1 VALARRQF
9 ERMRRLIV
17 HRRYRKV
24 LWVIGPAMPRVYGT
38 AAQFLPAAGRTA
50 EARRAEVA
58 SIPGRHFGP
67 SRTPA
72 ATTTFLL
79 SLRAKQSNLHGL
91 AATAFGMRR
100 EMAANQGLMS
110 GGQLVV
116 ASLRAHGVR
125 MAFSVAGESYLEVL
139 DALFDAPDIR
149 LITCRQEGGAAFMA
163 EAYGK
168 LTGEPGI
175 LLVTRGPGACNA
187 SIGVHTAF
195 QDSTPMVVLVGQVAR
210 HQIDRE
216 AFQEVDF
223 RRMYAPLAK
232 WVTQID
238 LAERVPE
245 LLNQAFQV
253 ATSGRPG
260 PVVVALPED
269 MLRERAEAAVVG
281 PYHAVRA
288 HPGAADLA
296 QLRRLLMAAERPI
309 LLVGGG
315 SWSDAASSDIA
326 RFAEQNALPVCCS
339 FRRQDIV
346 DNRLPVFVGDL
357 GTGAAPSL
365 VTRFKAADLVL
376 AVGARIGEITS
387 QSYTLLG
394 VPDPGKILIHVHAA
408 AEELGR
414 VFRPTLAIQSG
425 MAEFAA
431 AAAALPPIE
440 APRWRQWTNETRAE
454 YEAGLRPSRFEPAPA
469 LDLGAVMTWLRQR
482 LPDDAIVTSD
492 AGNFS
497 GWPNRF
503 LQYRRPG
510 RQLGPTSGAMGYGV
524 PAAVAA
530 KIIHPER
537 IVVGFC
543 GDGGFMMTG
552 HELMTAAAE
561 GPGPIILLFNNA
573 MYGTIRMHQ
582 ERRFPGRVVGT
593 ALKNPDFAALAAA
606 YGAFGATVSRTEEFA
621 PAFEEAVA
629 ARRAAII
636 ELRMDPEMIT
646 TRATLAALR
655 RQAETARA
663 L

>member
-1 VALARRQF
+1 MATNLAP
-9 ERMRRLIV
+9 L
-17 HRRYRKV
+17 
-24 LWVIGPAMPRVYGT
+24 
-38 AAQFLPAAGRTA
+38 
-50 EARRAEVA
+50 
-58 SIPGRHFGP
+58 
-67 SRTPA
+67 
-72 ATTTFLL
+72 
-79 SLRAKQSNLHGL
+79 
-91 AATAFGMRR
+91 
-100 EMAANQGLMS
+100 S

-116 ASLRAHGVR
+116 AALRAHQVE

-139 DALFDAPDIR
+139 DALYDAPEIR
-149 LITCRQEGGAAFMA
+149 LVTCRQEGGAAFMA

-168 LTGEPGI
+168 LTGKPGV

-187 SIGVHTAF
+187 SIGIHTAF

-223 RRMYAPLAK
+223 RRMFAPLAK
-232 WVTQID
+232 WVAQID

-245 LLNQAFQV
+245 LVNQAFQV
-253 ATSGRPG
+253 ATSGPSPARSCWPCPRTCCATAAWPRSAAPIARCMPIPVRRTSPNCAVCSPTAQRP
-260 PVVVALPED
+260 
-269 MLRERAEAAVVG
+269 M
-281 PYHAVRA
+281 
-288 HPGAADLA
+288 
-296 QLRRLLMAAERPI
+296 

-315 SWSDAASSDIA
+315 GWSDAACHDIT
-326 RFAEQNALPVCCS
+326 RFAEANELPVCCS

-346 DNRLPVFVGDL
+346 DNRRRCFVGDL
-357 GTGAAPSL
+357 GTGASPAL
-365 VTRFKAADLVL
+365 VARVKESDLLL

-387 QSYTLLG
+387 QSYSLLG
-394 VPDPGKILIHVHAA
+394 IPDPGKTLIHIHPA

-431 AAAALPPIE
+431 AAAALQP
-440 APRWRQWTNETRAE
+440 APAAHRSGWRAAVRAE
-454 YEAGLRPSRFEPAPA
+454 YEAGLLPSPATSGGI
-469 LDLGAVMTWLRQR
+469 LDLGRIMTWLRER

-530 KIIHPER
+530 KLVHPER

-543 GDGGFMMTG
+543 GDGGFLMTG
-552 HELMTAAAE
+552 QELATSLAD
-561 GPGPIILLFNNA
+561 GIGPIILLFNNA

-593 ALKNPDFAALAAA
+593 ALKNPDFTALARA
-606 YGAFGATVSRTEEFA
+606 YGAFAARVARTEDFA
-621 PAFEEAVA
+621 PAFEEAA
-629 ARRAAII
+629 AGNRAAII
-636 ELRMDPEMIT
+636 ELAMDPETIT
-646 TRATLAALR
+646 TRTTLSALR
-655 RQAETARA
+655 RHAEAHPA
-663 L
+663 EHG

>member
-1 VALARRQF
+1 
-9 ERMRRLIV
+9 M
-17 HRRYRKV
+17 
-24 LWVIGPAMPRVYGT
+24 
-38 AAQFLPAAGRTA
+38 
-50 EARRAEVA
+50 A
-58 SIPGRHFGP
+58 SN
-67 SRTPA
+67 
-72 ATTTFLL
+72 L
-79 SLRAKQSNLHGL
+79 SLL
-91 AATAFGMRR
+91 
-100 EMAANQGLMS
+100 S

-116 ASLRAHGVR
+116 AALRAHGVE
-125 MAFSVAGESYLEVL
+125 MAFGVAGESYLEIL
-139 DALFDAPDIR
+139 DALYDTPDIHFV
-149 LITCRQEGGAAFMA
+149 TCRQEGGAAFMA

-168 LTGEPGI
+168 LRGKPGV

-187 SIGVHTAF
+187 SIGIHTAF

-223 RRMYAPLAK
+223 RRMFAPLAK
-232 WVTQID
+232 WVAQID

-245 LLNQAFQV
+245 LVNQAFQV

-260 PVVVALPED
+260 PVVLALPED
-269 MLRERAEAAVVG
+269 MLRDRRAAEIAG
-281 PYHAVRA
+281 PYHPVRA

-296 QLRRLLMAAERPI
+296 EMRRLLAAAERPI
-309 LLVGGG
+309 MLVGCGG
-315 SWSDAASSDIA
+315 WSDDACRDITK
-326 RFAEQNALPVCCS
+326 FAEANDLPVCCS

-346 DNRLPVFVGDL
+346 DNRRPCFVGDL

-365 VTRFKAADLVL
+365 VARIREADLLL
-376 AVGARIGEITS
+376 AAGARIGEITS
-387 QSYTLLG
+387 QSYSLLG
-394 VPDPGKILIHVHAA
+394 IPDPGKVLIHIHPA

-425 MAEFAA
+425 MPEFAA
-431 AAAALPPIE
+431 AAAALEPVP
-440 APRWRQWTNETRAE
+440 ARRWAQWRAAVRGE
-454 YEAGLRPSRFEPAPA
+454 YEAGLQPSPATGDRA
-469 LDLGAVMTWLRQR
+469 LDLGAIMTWLRQR

-530 KIIHPER
+530 KIIHPNR
-537 IVVGFC
+537 LVVGFC

-552 HELMTAAAE
+552 QELATSLAE
-561 GPGPIILLFNNA
+561 GVGPIILVFNNA

-593 ALKNPDFAALAAA
+593 ALKNPDLVALARA
-606 YGAFGATVSRTEEFA
+606 YGAFAARIEHTRDFA
-621 PAFEEAVA
+621 SAFEEAA
-629 ARRAAII
+629 AHNGAALL
-636 ELRMDPEMIT
+636 ELVVDPEIIT
-646 TRATLAALR
+646 TRTTLSALR
-655 RQAETARA
+655 RQAETRNAA
-663 L
+663 KAEA

>member
-1 VALARRQF
+1 
-9 ERMRRLIV
+9 
-17 HRRYRKV
+17 
-24 LWVIGPAMPRVYGT
+24 
-38 AAQFLPAAGRTA
+38 
-50 EARRAEVA
+50 
-58 SIPGRHFGP
+58 
-67 SRTPA
+67 
-72 ATTTFLL
+72 
-79 SLRAKQSNLHGL
+79 
-91 AATAFGMRR
+91 
-100 EMAANQGLMS
+100 MADNVPLMS

-116 ASLRAHGVR
+116 ASLRAHRVR

-139 DALFDAPDIR
+139 DALYDAPDIQ
-149 LITCRQEGGAAFMA
+149 LVTCRQEGGAAFMA

-168 LTGEPGI
+168 LTGEPGV

-187 SIGVHTAF
+187 AIGVHTAF
-195 QDSTPMVVLVGQVAR
+195 QDSTPMIVLVGQVAR

-223 RRMYAPLAK
+223 RKMYAPLAK
-232 WVTQID
+232 WAAQID
-238 LAERVPE
+238 MAERVPE
-245 LLNQAFQV
+245 LINQAFQV

-260 PVVVALPED
+260 PVVLALPED
-269 MLRERAEAAVVG
+269 MLRERAAAVPAG
-281 PYHAVRA
+281 RYHSVHA

-296 QLRRLLMAAERPI
+296 ELRRLLATAERPI

-315 SWSDAASSDIA
+315 GWTDAACADIA
-326 RFAEQNALPVCCS
+326 RFAEANHLPACCS
-339 FRRQDIV
+339 FRRQDII
-346 DNRLPVFVGDL
+346 DNRSTSYVGDL

-365 VTRFKAADLVL
+365 VERFKAADLVL

-394 VPDPGKILIHVHAA
+394 VPDPGKALIHVHSS

-425 MAEFAA
+425 MPEIASAMAA
-431 AAAALPPIE
+431 REPVAN
-440 APRWRQWTNETRAE
+440 PRWRDWAKAARAE
-454 YEAGLRPSRFEPAPA
+454 YEAGLAPTRLEPAPA
-469 LDLGAVMTWLRQR
+469 LDLGRVMTWLRQR

-530 KIIHPER
+530 SLVYRDR

-552 HELMTAAAE
+552 QELTTALAE
-561 GPGPIILLFNNA
+561 GAAPVILVFNNA

-621 PAFEEAVA
+621 PAFEAAVA

-636 ELRMDPEMIT
+636 ELRMDPEIIT
-646 TRATLAALR
+646 TRTTLSALR
-655 RQAETARA
+655 RQAEAARA
-663 L
+663 P

>member
-1 VALARRQF
+1 
-9 ERMRRLIV
+9 M
-17 HRRYRKV
+17 
-24 LWVIGPAMPRVYGT
+24 
-38 AAQFLPAAGRTA
+38 
-50 EARRAEVA
+50 A
-58 SIPGRHFGP
+58 SNSAP
-67 SRTPA
+67 
-72 ATTTFLL
+72 L
-79 SLRAKQSNLHGL
+79 
-91 AATAFGMRR
+91 
-100 EMAANQGLMS
+100 S

-116 ASLRAHGVR
+116 AALRAHRVE

-139 DALFDAPDIR
+139 DALYDAPEIR
-149 LITCRQEGGAAFMA
+149 LVTCRQEGGAAFMA

-168 LTGEPGI
+168 LTGKPGV

-223 RRMYAPLAK
+223 RRMFAPLAK
-232 WVTQID
+232 WVAQID

-245 LLNQAFQV
+245 LINQAFQV

-260 PVVVALPED
+260 PVVLALPED
-269 MLRERAEAAVVG
+269 MLRDHCTAEVAG
-281 PYHAVRA
+281 PYRPVRA

-296 QLRRLLMAAERPI
+296 ELRRLLAASERPI
-309 LLVGGG
+309 MLVGGG
-315 SWSDAASSDIA
+315 GWSDAACADMT
-326 RFAEQNALPVCCS
+326 RFAEANDLPVCCS

-346 DNRLPVFVGDL
+346 DNRSRSYAGDL
-357 GTGAAPSL
+357 GTGAAPAL
-365 VTRFKAADLVL
+365 VARIRQSDLVL

-387 QSYTLLG
+387 QSYSLLG
-394 VPDPGKILIHVHAA
+394 IPDPGKTLIHVHPA

-425 MAEFAA
+425 MPEFAA
-431 AAAALPPIE
+431 AAAALSPLP
-440 APRWRQWTNETRAE
+440 APRWAPWREAVRAE
-454 YEAGLRPSRFEPAPA
+454 YEAGLLPSPATAAGA
-469 LDLGAVMTWLRQR
+469 LDLGRVMTWLRQR

-530 KIIHPER
+530 KLVHPER
-537 IVVGFC
+537 LVVGFC
-543 GDGGFMMTG
+543 GDGGFLMTG
-552 HELMTAAAE
+552 QELATSLAA
-561 GPGPIILLFNNA
+561 GVGPIILLFNNS

-593 ALKNPDFAALAAA
+593 DLKNPDFAALARA
-606 YGAFGATVSRTEEFA
+606 YGAFAATVAGTEDFA
-621 PAFEEAVA
+621 PAFEEAA
-629 ARRAAII
+629 AGSRAAVI
-636 ELRMDPEMIT
+636 ELRTEPEIIT
-646 TRATLAALR
+646 TRTTLSAIR
-655 RQAETARA
+655 RHAEVQTTAEA
-663 L
+663 EA

>member
-1 VALARRQF
+1 
-9 ERMRRLIV
+9 M
-17 HRRYRKV
+17 
-24 LWVIGPAMPRVYGT
+24 T
-38 AAQFLPAAGRTA
+38 ANLP
-50 EARRAEVA
+50 
-58 SIPGRHFGP
+58 
-67 SRTPA
+67 
-72 ATTTFLL
+72 
-79 SLRAKQSNLHGL
+79 
-91 AATAFGMRR
+91 
-100 EMAANQGLMS
+100 LMS

-116 ASLRAHGVR
+116 AALRAHGVR

-139 DALFDAPDIR
+139 DALFDAPEIH
-149 LITCRQEGGAAFMA
+149 LVTCRQEGGAAFMA

-168 LTGEPGI
+168 LTGEPGV

-195 QDSTPMVVLVGQVAR
+195 QDSTPMIVLVGQVAR

-223 RRMYAPLAK
+223 RKMYAPLAK

-238 LAERVPE
+238 MAERVPE

-269 MLRERAEAAVVG
+269 MLRDRRAAAVSG
-281 PYHAVRA
+281 PYRAVHA
-288 HPGAADLA
+288 HPCAADLA
-296 QLRRLLMAAERPI
+296 ELRRLVAAAERPI
-309 LLVGGG
+309 MLVGGSG
-315 SWSDAASSDIA
+315 WSDAAAADIA
-326 RFAEQNALPVCCS
+326 RFAEANQLPVCCS

-346 DNRLPVFVGDL
+346 DNRLSSFVGDL
-357 GTGAAPSL
+357 GTGAAPTL
-365 VTRFKAADLVL
+365 VARFKAADLVL

-394 VPDPGKILIHVHAA
+394 IPDPGKTLIHVHAA

-431 AAAALPPIE
+431 AAAALERIA
-440 APRWRQWTNETRAE
+440 APRWRGWREAARAE
-454 YEAGLRPSRFEPAPA
+454 YEAGLAPTPFASAPA
-469 LDLGAVMTWLRQR
+469 LDLGKVMSWLRER

-530 KIIHPER
+530 SLVHSER
-537 IVVGFC
+537 VVVGFC

-552 HELMTAAAE
+552 QELATSLGE

-593 ALKNPDFAALAAA
+593 ALRNPDFAALAAA
-606 YGAFGATVSRTEEFA
+606 YGAFGASVARTEEFA
-621 PAFEEAVA
+621 PAFESALA
-629 ARRAAII
+629 ARRASVI

-646 TRATLAALR
+646 TRTTLTALR
-655 RQAETARA
+655 RQAEAARPS
-663 L
+663 